1 MAGSSHSCT
10 LRTPPSRPITHCV
23 HMRTQ
28 LLPVSYTACTFARSC
43 VAFPHAAACI
53 LTRSEGSRHGACG
66 P

>member
-28 LLPVSYTACTFARSC
+28 LLPVSYTACTFARS
-43 VAFPHAAACI
+43 
-53 LTRSEGSRHGACG
+53 EGSRHGACG
-66 P
+66 FVITLLTPP

>member
-43 VAFPHAAACI
+43 VRFRTQLRAFLHAARLVGTVLAV
-53 LTRSEGSRHGACG
+53 S
-66 P
+66 